1 VISSNNRPRHP
12 SARYAAAI
20 FLSSS
25 LLFLLEP
32 IAGKRLLP
40 LLGGSAAVWTACLVF
55 FQCALLLGYFV
66 AHWLVT
72 YASTKAQIA
81 TYVAMLAL
89 SLGQLATAIDPHLR
103 ASSTSPITSVMWLLT
118 ILIGLPFVTLS
129 ATSPLLQA
137 WYARAIQHRTVR
149 EGPVVET
156 IHPYRLFAISNIG
169 SLLSLLIYPFLIEPT
184 WSLREQTRALAC
196 GFALLAAL
204 SSAIAWSMRGVP
216 VLPGST
222 SRDGLETDVT
232 NTRGSVFDR
241 ALWVGLAACGSLL
254 LSAVTTHLSQNVA
267 TIPLLWII
275 PLVVYLLTFV
285 IAFGGDRWRPRWLTL
300 NIGLFGLASAGYLLY
315 KGDLFTPIVR
325 AVVIFSAALF
335 ALCLFC
341 HSELYRRRPAPEQLT
356 VFYFY
361 VAAGGAAGAILA
373 GVAAPMLLTGSYEL
387 ALGLCLTALLGLAV
401 TWTAG
406 WVSRVF
412 WVGITAAMIT
422 VVVKEVKSDRADNI
436 LRLRNFYGTL
446 HGTQEFDRDLH
457 AMERTLFHG
466 VIEHGQQI
474 YREDLYNAATTY
486 YGHDSGVGLAIDN
499 CCVGRARR
507 IGVIGLGTGTL
518 AAYGQPGDVIRF
530 YDLNPAVEP
539 IARKY
544 FTYLRDSPARI
555 EVVNGD
561 ARVSLAG
568 EAPQKYDVIAVD
580 AFSGDAI
587 PVHLITIQALELYK
601 RHLNAGG
608 IVAFHISN
616 RYLDLAGVVKQIADM
631 AGMKTAFISSAED
644 LPHDVF
650 SSDWVLVTTNDS
662 FLTLP
667 AIKDAAE
674 PIKVPRR
681 LRLWTDDYNS
691 LLPIL
696 RLWDVDTT

>member
-1 VISSNNRPRHP
+1 
-12 SARYAAAI
+12 
-20 FLSSS
+20 
-25 LLFLLEP
+25 
-32 IAGKRLLP
+32 
-40 LLGGSAAVWTACLVF
+40 
-55 FQCALLLGYFV
+55 
-66 AHWLVT
+66 
-72 YASTKAQIA
+72 
-81 TYVAMLAL
+81 
-89 SLGQLATAIDPHLR
+89 
-103 ASSTSPITSVMWLLT
+103 
-118 ILIGLPFVTLS
+118 
-129 ATSPLLQA
+129 
-137 WYARAIQHRTVR
+137 
-149 EGPVVET
+149 
-156 IHPYRLFAISNIG
+156 
-169 SLLSLLIYPFLIEPT
+169 
-184 WSLREQTRALAC
+184 
-196 GFALLAAL
+196 
-204 SSAIAWSMRGVP
+204 
-216 VLPGST
+216 
-222 SRDGLETDVT
+222 
-232 NTRGSVFDR
+232 
-241 ALWVGLAACGSLL
+241 
-254 LSAVTTHLSQNVA
+254 
-267 TIPLLWII
+267 
-275 PLVVYLLTFV
+275 
-285 IAFGGDRWRPRWLTL
+285 
-300 NIGLFGLASAGYLLY
+300 LLY